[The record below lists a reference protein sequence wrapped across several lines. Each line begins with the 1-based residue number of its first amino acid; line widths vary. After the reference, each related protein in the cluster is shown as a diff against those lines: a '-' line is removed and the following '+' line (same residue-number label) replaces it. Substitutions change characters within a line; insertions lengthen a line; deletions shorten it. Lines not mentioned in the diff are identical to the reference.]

1 MTYHGSVS
9 EATKGIDVQQT
20 ESLGVPGYQF

>member
-9 EATKGIDVQQT
+9 YDTKGIDTQQT